1 MLLHR
6 ETNVCRLFFFFFLA
20 IVRVSHRLFHILYMA
35 YTAKHEIKTMIFLV
49 TPFFLFIFAQYT

>member
-6 ETNVCRLFFFFFLA
+6 ETNVCRLVFLA
-20 IVRVSHRLFHILYMA
+20 FVRVSHRLFHILYMA

-49 TPFFLFIFAQYT
+49 TPFFLFIFAQYS

>member
-6 ETNVCRLFFFFFLA
+6 ETNVCRLFFLA

-49 TPFFLFIFAQYT
+49 TPFFLFIFAQYS

>member
-6 ETNVCRLFFFFFLA
+6 ETNVCRLFLFFLA
-20 IVRVSHRLFHILYMA
+20 IVRVSHRLFHILYMV

-49 TPFFLFIFAQYT
+49 TPFFLFIFAQYS